1 MNRLIIQT
9 AIWVAMVVISG
20 CAITPKEEQKPNILF
35 AISDD
40 QSFVHTSFAGCKF
53 INTPAFDRVA
63 RKGVYFT
70 NCYAGSP
77 GCAPSRSSIVTGRH
91 HWQNEQSGQHASG
104 WLKKYVPY
112 VDLLD
117 GNGYYTGYTGKG
129 VDPFQYYSE
138 RVANDSFR
146 VENAAGKRFSDI
158 RYPERGTTGD
168 ERFAEGIGSVNYF
181 ENFKKFMEKR
191 EEGKPFYFWYGASEP
206 HRSYEKGSWKRMGK
220 KLEDVT
226 VPDFLPDNNEIRG
239 DILDYAVEIEWFD
252 LHLQRMINYLDS
264 IGELD
269 NTILIVTSDQGMP
282 FPRAKA
288 NCYEE
293 GLHVPLAISY
303 AKKFPAGRI
312 VEDPISFVNLA
323 PTILEL
329 TETKQEGMMPITGQS
344 IVNILTS
351 DKENIVDTEKKYIF
365 AGRERHSSSRYKNV
379 GYPQRVIRSKDY
391 LLVWNMHPERWPAG
405 APQRLKNPQTGELYP
420 MYGIDAEGKYQT
432 GWAFTDV
439 DASPTKSFLIE
450 HYDDEDI
457 RLYFDLAFAK
467 RPEFE
472 LYNVISDSYC
482 LNNLAGNPEYEK
494 IQRQM
499 KEQLM
504 KELKRSNDPRIVGPN
519 KEIFDSYI
527 RYSHMREFP
536 KSEWAE

>member
-1 MNRLIIQT
+1 M
-9 AIWVAMVVISG
+9 WVAMVVISG
-20 CAITPKEEQKPNILF
+20 CVITPKEEQKPNILF

-63 RKGVYFT
+63 REGVYFT

-77 GCAPSRSSIVTGRH
+77 GCAPSRSSIMTGRH

-112 VDLLD
+112 VDMLN

-129 VDPFQYYSE
+129 IDPFQYYTE
-138 RVANDSFR
+138 RVPNDSFR
-146 VENAAGKRFSDI
+146 VENAAGKRFNDI
-158 RYPERGTTGD
+158 LYSNEGTAGD
-168 ERFAEGIGSVNYF
+168 ERFAKGIRNVNYF

-220 KLEDVT
+220 KLEDVI

-269 NTILIVTSDQGMP
+269 NTIIIVTSDQGMP

-288 NCYEE
+288 NCYED

-303 AKKFPAGRI
+303 AKRFPGGRI
-312 VEDPISFVNLA
+312 VEDPISFINLA

-329 TETKQEGMMPITGQS
+329 TETKQEGMLPITGQS

-351 DKENIVDTEKKYIF
+351 DKESVVDTEKKYIF

-405 APQRLKNPQTGELYP
+405 APQCLKNPQTGELYP
-420 MYGIDAEGKYQT
+420 MYGIDAEGKYHT

-439 DASPTKSFLIE
+439 DGSPTKSFLVE

-457 RLYFDLAFAK
+457 RPYSDLAFAK
-467 RPEFE
+467 RPKVE
-472 LYNVISDSYC
+472 LYDVKNDPFC
-482 LNNLAGNPEYEK
+482 LNNLSGKPEYEK
-494 IQRQM
+494 IEDEL
-499 KEQLM
+499 KAELM
-504 KELKRSNDPRIVGPN
+504 KELKRSEDTRIVGPD
-519 KEIFDSYI
+519 KEIFESYI

-536 KSEWAE
+536 KPEWAE